1 MRHPQ
6 QAGQDPLGDADGGTP
21 HSRAPAATPL
31 AYPEREG
38 THATNRVVQ
47 EGLTRPQLDRTRQG
61 GRDARDE
68 SQAPAGRRW
77 G

>member
-6 QAGQDPLGDADGGTP
+6 QAGQDSLGDADGGTP
-21 HSRAPAATPL
+21 HPRAPAATPL

-38 THATNRVVQ
+38 THATNRVVA
-47 EGLTRPQLDRTRQG
+47 G
-61 GRDARDE
+61 GTDTTLAGSD
-68 SQAPAGRRW
+68 QAGQAGRA